1 MIIGLGVAAAN
12 VDERDMVG
20 ELVVGL
26 SGVLLGDKGYLRP
39 ALRLAL
45 AQQGLYLLTP
55 VRRNM
60 KKQLSLNKVGF

>member
-45 AQQGLYLLTP
+45 AQQGLYL
-55 VRRNM
+55 
-60 KKQLSLNKVGF
+60 